1 MKEEWHGDDEQEAGM
16 MPIHQ
21 DLDRLPGG
29 IDAEGGLAS

>member
-21 DLDRLPGG
+21 DLDRIPGG
-29 IDAEGGLAS
+29 NYHLSGE

>member
-21 DLDRLPGG
+21 DLERLPGELSFIG
-29 IDAEGGLAS
+29 

>member
-21 DLDRLPGG
+21 DLERLPGG
-29 IDAEGGLAS
+29 NYHLSGE